1 MEKSLYTLLHDLLV
15 QARAS
20 KVNVPIG
27 DIKEFYLPTGYAE
40 VRGNP
45 SPSSEGK
52 IFIALKDSIGRYC
65 RGIEI
70 DPHGRAVWVHNEAL
84 WQPSEETIAK
94 LKDTLRRRNR
104 QIRDLRRQL
113 RKQS

>member
-1 MEKSLYTLLHDLLV
+1 MEKLYALLHDLLV

-20 KVNVPIG
+20 KVSVPIR
-27 DIKEFYLPTGYAE
+27 DINEFYLPNGYAE
-40 VRGNP
+40 VQGDS

-70 DPHGRAVWVHNEAL
+70 DPHGRAVWVHDESL
-84 WQPSEETIAK
+84 WEPSQETIAK
-94 LKDTLRRRNR
+94 LKDALRRRNR
-104 QIRDLRRQL
+104 QIRNLRRQL